1 MDAHS
6 TILAIADVIEHT
18 DHDLIAEETEALVR
32 GYLADPADEAAAQLA
47 LLRSRI
53 LLYATQL
60 ERVSMPVVR
69 GPHGD
74 GMAAAR
80 AETAVI
86 LRAIL
91 DGQAPPP
98 EAGQHS
104 WEQSRGGVRS
114 LEESEPQQPGR
125 TVEEVRLPGD

>member
-1 MDAHS
+1 MDAHE
-6 TILAIADVIEHT
+6 TLLAIRDVIEHT
-18 DHDLIAEETEALVR
+18 DHDLVAEETEALVR
-32 GYLADPADEAAAQLA
+32 DYLADPADDAAAQLA
-47 LLRSRI
+47 LLRSRL

-86 LRAIL
+86 LRGIL

-98 EAGQHS
+98 EAGRHS
-104 WEQSRGGVRS
+104 WEQDRGGVRPV
-114 LEESEPQQPGR
+114 EESAPQQPGR
-125 TVEEVRLPGD
+125 TVEELHLPE